1 MTVRIFGPYLLLFCG
16 LIFGAC
22 ETVEEKPRAEEGTLS
37 IQLKQGVAGNE
48 SSRLQQ
54 VPIQGVSQ
62 LVISILRENGS
73 ETAYSSKSIALT
85 RFQDEILIEDLS
97 LPPGNYQITDFYL
110 KDSLETILYASPREG
125 SPFAAYLNQPFPL
138 AFEMNTAGS
147 AEILVEVISTANASP
162 EKFGFPSDTKGF
174 IDTFFFFLTL
184 TGESTDDYL
193 DYLPGKLTVS
203 IGNVTRTQ
211 PLGRNLNRI
220 VLPKG
225 SDAYVFLA
233 ESDTYQS
240 LKQTLSYDS
249 LRQFAEQPLILEMKK
264 ESSGAEFIGGVFTGS
279 IALATQAAVDSFSR
293 KGYEAIQGDLLLGQS
308 AADEPDPVTDLSGL
322 STLQEIQG
330 NLSLLENPS
339 LKSVMGL
346 HRLQVISGTL
356 TIQDNERL
364 ESLADLFRLNYVREL
379 RLIQNPNLRH
389 FEGLQAV
396 TPAIAKLHIEA
407 MEHFTSLDQLG
418 RFRQM
423 GEITITA
430 NPNLTQL
437 SFNFLQEKIGI
448 IQISDN
454 PVLVDFGGSASTG
467 FTEINRLMLKNN
479 ENLENLKGLLAPE
492 GMVMKHF
499 EFSNQPKIETLQDL
513 AFYEYFSKI
522 IIQNNASLQDLLPF
536 STLTVLFSRITL
548 VNNPKIQSLDGLHN
562 IDQVVYYPTIEP
574 DAMPY
579 PINPELFTFTDNASL
594 TDFCGF
600 ADKIIE
606 FGAGFSVIENNGYNP
621 SLEDFINGDCNEEE
635 L

>member
-22 ETVEEKPRAEEGTLS
+22 ETVEEKPRAAEGKLS
-37 IQLKQGVAGNE
+37 IQLKQGLAGNE
-48 SSRLQQ
+48 GSRLQQ
-54 VPIQGVSQ
+54 VPIQGVSH
-62 LVISILRENGS
+62 LVITILQENGA
-73 ETAYSSKSIALT
+73 ETAYSSKRIPLMK
-85 RFQDEILIEDLS
+85 FQDEILIEEIS
-97 LPPGNYQITDFYL
+97 LPPGSYQITDFYL
-110 KDSLETILYASPREG
+110 TDSLETILYASPMEG
-125 SPFAAYLNQPFPL
+125 SPFAASLNQPLPL
-138 AFEMNTAGS
+138 DFQMRATGS
-147 AEILVEVISTANASP
+147 AEIQMEVISTANTSP
-162 EKFGFPSDTKGF
+162 ENFGFPSDLEGF
-174 IDTFFFFLTL
+174 KETFFFFLTL
-184 TGESTDDYL
+184 SEEGTDDYL

-203 IGNVTRTQ
+203 IDDNSRTQ
-211 PLGRNLNRI
+211 PLGRSFNRI

-225 SDAYVFLA
+225 AEAYVLLV
-233 ESDTYQS
+233 ESETYQS
-240 LKQTLSYDS
+240 LKQTLSYDT
-249 LRQFAEQPLILEMKK
+249 LLQFAERPLILEMKK
-264 ESSGAEFIGGVFTGS
+264 ERSDAEFIGGVFEGS
-279 IALATQAAVDSFSR
+279 IALATQAQVDSFSR
-293 KGYEAIQGDLLLGQS
+293 KGYDTIHGDLILGQS
-308 AADEPDPVTDLSGL
+308 APNESDPVTDLRGL
-322 STLQEIQG
+322 STIQEIQG
-330 NLSLLENPS
+330 NLSLIENPS

-346 HRLQVISGTL
+346 HQLQVISGTL
-356 TIQDNERL
+356 TIQGNEFL
-364 ESLADLFRLNYVREL
+364 ESLADLFRLSYLREL
-379 RLIQNPNLRH
+379 RLIQNPNLRN
-389 FEGLQAV
+389 FEGLQAS
-396 TPAIAKLHIEA
+396 TPSIAKLHIEA

-454 PVLVDFGGSASTG
+454 PGLLNFGGPSSAG
-467 FTEINRLMLKNN
+467 FTQINRLMLQNN
-479 ENLENLKGLLAPE
+479 KNLENLKGLLAPE

-499 EFSNQPKIETLQDL
+499 EFSNHPKIETLHDL

-522 IIQNNASLQDLLPF
+522 TIQNNESLQDLLPF
-536 STLTVLFSRITL
+536 SPLTVLFSSITL

-562 IDQVVYYPTIEP
+562 INQVVYYPTIEP

-600 ADKIIE
+600 ADQIIE